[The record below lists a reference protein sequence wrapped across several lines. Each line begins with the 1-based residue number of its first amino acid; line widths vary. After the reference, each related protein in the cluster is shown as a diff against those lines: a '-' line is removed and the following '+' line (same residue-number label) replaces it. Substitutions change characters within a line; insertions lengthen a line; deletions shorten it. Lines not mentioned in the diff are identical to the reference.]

1 MRACVCLVCQKV
13 DVELNTKTTEK
24 PLYAEGSSK
33 MVKVDS
39 VKPPKL
45 LVAYESED
53 GKRDDRRRSTS
64 FPP

>member
-1 MRACVCLVCQKV
+1 V
-13 DVELNTKTTEK
+13 DVELNTKTDEK

-39 VKPPKL
+39 IKQPKL